1 MPRPSKHIY
10 ALLVL
15 SASIAIFGASSFQ
28 RAQVVPKQRIENP
41 VEIGIE
47 HNEPLS
53 VSIEASEMKG
63 KGLLE
68 IEQSGAE
75 EILLSLPSDWIR
87 KEVRNASIKDVTFET
102 ASLGFKR
109 WHMPAGASILFELPK
124 FPSSLIIHNPSKVT
138 VKVSLTKVDMESG
151 LVENEVVLVQEGP
164 VKLW

>member
-1 MPRPSKHIY
+1 MARPSQHIF

-15 SASIAIFGASSFQ
+15 SASIAIFGISGVK
-28 RAQVVPKQRIENP
+28 RAQVTPMQRTENT

-63 KGLLE
+63 RGLFE
-68 IEQSGAE
+68 IEQKGSE
-75 EILLSLPSDWIR
+75 KILLSVPGEWIR
-87 KEVRNASIKDVTFET
+87 KEVRNASIKDVIYES

-109 WHMPAGASILFELPK
+109 WHMPAGSSILFELPK
-124 FPSSLIIHNPSKVT
+124 FPTSLIVHNPSKVT
-138 VKVSLTKVDMESG
+138 VKVALTKVDMESG
-151 LVENEVVLVQEGP
+151 STENEVMLVQEGP